1 MKVGIMNRRWQ
12 TGGKKSICLSLSLS
26 LALSQLDQQLS
37 PNLTEYSHLN
47 SRPNSGILIWGNQQ
61 KNWVTSSLFIP
72 IRFSL

>member
-12 TGGKKSICLSLSLS
+12 TGGKNLSGSLSLS
-26 LALSQLDQQLS
+26 QSDQQLS